1 MNFIEA
7 TLAGEHNRVVVD
19 AGPFHLEM
27 PKDLVPH
34 ARDWIGRR
42 VIFGIRPEDIQDRA
56 MASTAAPTWT
66 IRALVEVHEP
76 LGSDVILYLTAGKHS
91 FVARVDARTEA
102 RMGQHIDVVV
112 NMRKLHLFN
121 PETQEAVI

>member
-1 MNFIEA
+1 
-7 TLAGEHNRVVVD
+7 
-19 AGPFHLEM
+19 
-27 PKDLVPH
+27 
-34 ARDWIGRR
+34 
-42 VIFGIRPEDIQDRA
+42 
-56 MASTAAPTWT
+56 
-66 IRALVEVHEP
+66 
-76 LGSDVILYLTAGKHS
+76 VILYLTAGKHS